1 MIELAPSIVHAR
13 QSKLLSTVSDDDSRQ
28 WHMGFR
34 IPYPAHKG
42 MDTLVLAVNYQI
54 RKHCGVCRNLS

>member
-1 MIELAPSIVHAR
+1 MIELASSIIHAR
-13 QSKLLSTVSDDDSRQ
+13 QSEFLATVSDDDSRQ